1 MFTVNYS
8 AFQAATSCRGKNDTR
23 HYCNAIHL
31 DSAGFIVATDG
42 SILFCGKA
50 ESKSEESIT
59 VDVLGKGPSRFDYV
73 EINTTEAKFYSDKTG
88 LAATLPVRFVDCRY
102 PDWRRATRFSE
113 GSVDAI
119 SLQGAY
125 LQTVVKACKFYNKKA
140 AKLEF
145 QSAHDAVRIPLS
157 DSDFIVLMPVRI
169 K

>member
-8 AFQAATSCRGKNDTR
+8 AFQAAVSCRGKNVTR

-42 SILFCGKA
+42 AILFCGEA
-50 ESKSEESIT
+50 ESKSGESIT

-88 LAATLPVRFVDCRY
+88 LVATIPVRFVDCHY
-102 PDWRRATRFSE
+102 PDWRRVTRFAE
-113 GSVDAI
+113 GAVDAI
-119 SLQGAY
+119 SFQGAY
-125 LQTVVKACKFYNKKA
+125 LQTIVKACKFYNKKV
-140 AKLEF
+140 AKIEF
-145 QSAHDAVRIPLS
+145 QSAQDAVRVTLS

>member
-8 AFQAATSCRGKNDTR
+8 AFQAAISCKGKNDTR
-23 HYCNAIHL
+23 HYCNTIHL

-42 SILFCGKA
+42 AILFCGKA

-102 PDWRRATRFSE
+102 PDWRRVTQFDE
-113 GSVDAI
+113 GAVDAI
-119 SLQGAY
+119 SFQGAH
-125 LQTVVKACKFYNKKA
+125 LQTVVKACKFYNKKV
-140 AKLEF
+140 AKIEF
-145 QSAHDAVRIPLS
+145 QSAQDAVRVPLS
-157 DSDFIVLMPVRI
+157 DSDFIVLMPARI